1 MEETVYLDNSATTQ
15 VLPDVVDVV
24 VEMMEKD
31 YGNPSS
37 YHRMGISVEKK
48 MKEARQRVATALG
61 AKAKEIIFTSGGT
74 EANNLAIRGVAH
86 HYRNRGQHLITSQI
100 EHPSVLNV
108 FKRLEKEGYQVTY
121 LPVDKKGFVRV
132 EDLKEAMTDKTIL
145 VSIMHLNNEVGS
157 IQAIREMSEMVRA
170 NNSLTIFHVDAVQS
184 FGKIPVNPR
193 EMGVDLLTISGHK
206 IHGPKGVG
214 ALYCNEKIS
223 LQPLI
228 EGGGQ
233 ERDIRSG
240 TENVPGIVGLGLA
253 AQLIDEKR
261 KQLVKELKELK
272 GWLIKEVQD
281 KIQDCKVNGPETI
294 EAMEEG
300 ESSPHIINLSFPGLK
315 GEVLLHALE
324 DKKIYVSTGSA
335 CHSRQDAPSHVLQA
349 MKLNKRELES
359 AIRISLSYQTTAQ
372 DLEYLMDYLPNLVE
386 DFRFFMKR

>member
-100 EHPSVLNV
+100 EYPSVLNV